1 MSEETEKTEAV
12 ETTVETNSS
21 DKPIVEKTND
31 GYKLD
36 FSKTKENNDAVQEQ
50 STDEGLLGDI
60 QQGEETK
67 QDPKV
72 GLQEVVEED
81 KEETV
86 LEEITDTSVED
97 KTQEFKTTQEVEA
110 TEEQVEQINEELD
123 NNPGLELPENVQDLV
138 KFMNETGGSL
148 EDYVR
153 LNADYSSVD
162 DKTLLK
168 EYYKSK
174 KKNLTDDE
182 INFLIEDKFAFNEDI
197 DEEVD
202 IKRKK
207 LAFKEEVGEARE
219 FLNGLKDQY
228 YKEVKLGSKLPPEQ
242 QKAIDFFNRYNSDQQ
257 KVQELAQKQKQ
268 HFINE
273 TNKIF
278 NEDFKGFDFNVG
290 EKKFRY
296 NVKDAE
302 SVRKQQGDL
311 LNVFGKYIKDNML
324 QDAGSYHKALF
335 AANNPDAL
343 ANHFYEQGRADAV
356 KSMTAEAKN
365 INMDARKTANE
376 YVQAGGVKVRVV
388 DGDSSSKLKMKI
400 KR

>member
-1 MSEETEKTEAV
+1 MSEETEKTQAV

-50 STDEGLLGDI
+50 STDESLLGDT
-60 QQGEETK
+60 QQGEKTK

-72 GLQEVVEED
+72 GLQEVVEKD
-81 KEETV
+81 KEETA

-97 KTQEFKTTQEVEA
+97 KTQKFKTTQEVEA

-153 LNADYSSVD
+153 LNADYSSID
-162 DKTLLK
+162 DKALLK

-182 INFLIEDKFAFNEDI
+182 INFLIEDKFAFDEDI

-207 LAFKEEVGEARE
+207 LAFKEEVGEAKE

-268 HFINE
+268 HFTNE
-273 TNKIF
+273 TNKVF

-356 KSMTAEAKN
+356 KGMAAEAKN

-388 DGDSSSKLKMKI
+388 GGDSSSKLKMKI

>member
-335 AANNPDAL
+335 AANNPDAI

-356 KSMTAEAKN
+356 KGMTAEAKN

-388 DGDSSSKLKMKI
+388 GGDSSSKLKMKI

>member
-36 FSKTKENNDAVQEQ
+36 FSKTKQNNDAVQEQ
-50 STDEGLLGDI
+50 STDESLLGDI
-60 QQGEETK
+60 QQGEKTK
-67 QDPKV
+67 QDSKV
-72 GLQEVVEED
+72 GLQEVVEKDE
-81 KEETV
+81 EETV
-86 LEEITDTSVED
+86 LEEITDTNVED
-97 KTQEFKTTQEVEA
+97 KTQEVKATQ
-110 TEEQVEQINEELD
+110 EQVEQINEELD

-153 LNADYSSVD
+153 LNADYSSID
-162 DKTLLK
+162 DKALLK

-207 LAFKEEVGEARE
+207 LAFKEEVGEAKE

-268 HFINE
+268 HFTNE
-273 TNKIF
+273 TNKVF

-302 SVRKQQGDL
+302 SVRNQQRDL

-335 AANNPDAL
+335 AANNPDAI
-343 ANHFYEQGRADAV
+343 ANHFYEQGRADAI
-356 KSMTAEAKN
+356 KSIAAEAKN

-376 YVQAGGVKVRVV
+376 YVQAGGIKVRVV
-388 DGDSSSKLKMKI
+388 GGDSSSKLKMKI

>member
-50 STDEGLLGDI
+50 STDESLLGDI

-356 KSMTAEAKN
+356 KGMAAEAKN

-388 DGDSSSKLKMKI
+388 GGDSSSKLKMKI